1 MLNCIEQSRSVVLI
15 PTYSDPDSGLL
26 SAIHAALVERQT
38 RLVLIQTEATKTALQ
53 LDPQPQ
59 SSLPEG
65 LRLLANVRP
74 AVIWTGTSS
83 QTLSSSFWKHLRY
96 HLPAPLQL
104 RYMVGKPHFQEGSVG
119 THAYDNTM
127 CMYLP
132 VHNK

>member
-1 MLNCIEQSRSVVLI
+1 MAESVLSCIEQSRRVVLI
-15 PTYSDPDSGLL
+15 PTYPDPGSDSGLL

-38 RLVLIQTEATKTALQ
+38 RLVLIQTKATAALQ

-74 AVIWTGTSS
+74 AVIWRGTSS

-104 RYMVGKPHFQEGSVG
+104 RYMVGQPHCRGGSEG
-119 THAYDNTM
+119 TQYP
-127 CMYLP
+127 CI
-132 VHNK
+132 